1 MPTPP
6 KSSTLPPLRLHRD
19 EADGPENIEAVT
31 YKFPS
36 VATLRGAGESV
47 ARGSRR
53 RLVAA
58 KVKESPVERCFDG
71 SPCAV
76 FNGGDD
82 PDCLGRI
89 VSSRQLV
96 AEIERTLDRMQDRLS
111 NFRDEVDRAFQ
122 FPAPRGDDDLPPAA

>member
-6 KSSTLPPLRLHRD
+6 KSTTLPPLRLHRD
-19 EADGPENIEAVT
+19 EADGPENPEAVT
-31 YKFPS
+31 YKFPAAAA
-36 VATLRGAGESV
+36 VC
-47 ARGSRR
+47 GSGHAAVGGPRR

-58 KVKESPVERCFDG
+58 KVNQSPVEHCFEG

-96 AEIERTLDRMQDRLS
+96 AEIERTLENMQDRLS
-111 NFRDEVDRAFQ
+111 DFRDEVDRAFR
-122 FPAPRGDDDLPPAA
+122 FPASRGDDDLPPAA

>member
-6 KSSTLPPLRLHRD
+6 KSTMLPPLRLHRD
-19 EADGPENIEAVT
+19 EADEPENLEAVT

-36 VATLRGAGESV
+36 ASSVCGSGHAATGGP
-47 ARGSRR
+47 RR

-58 KVKESPVERCFDG
+58 KVNQSPVEHCFEG

-96 AEIERTLDRMQDRLS
+96 AEIERTLENMQDRLS
-111 NFRDEVDRAFQ
+111 DFRDEVDRAFR
-122 FPAPRGDDDLPPAA
+122 FPASRGDDDLPPAA